1 MDPLYIVLILGGLLA
16 AGLVVY
22 TMTTRNQLVRTLN
35 EMDQRQKSEAETLR
49 QALDSGLSKG
59 REEAAARSKE
69 NTELIANVRERLVA
83 ISEFKDSVKQSVSD
97 LNESV
102 TGVKRIFDNP
112 NKRGLFGESQL
123 KDIVTTALP
132 TELYEFQHRYDKLD
146 GGYVTFD
153 CFLKLPDPPGPIGI
167 DAKFPS
173 ELYRNIA
180 EATTPDAQKEARKQ
194 FEREIKRLLGDI
206 ADKYI
211 IPEVTSE
218 FALMFVPSEAIFAEI
233 YSSSPSVTEV
243 SHKRRV
249 YIVSPSTLMAALNTI
264 RSVVNTMNVQRAAEQ
279 VLKGL
284 AEVAKDAERLQKRT
298 EDFQKRLSS
307 VLNKTDEVV
316 TSSRK
321 INERVQKMQG
331 GNTESLTS
339 GESSTTPLSNGQEL
353 PDRLT

>member
-1 MDPLYIVLILGGLLA
+1 MDPLIVVLIVGGLLA
-16 AGLVVY
+16 IGLLIY
-22 TMTTRNQLVRTLN
+22 TVTTRNHLVRTLN
-35 EMDQRQKSEAETLR
+35 DMDQRQKSDAETLR
-49 QALDSGLSKG
+49 QALDLGLSKG
-59 REEAAARSKE
+59 REEAAARNKE

-83 ISEFKDSVKQSVSD
+83 ISEFKDSVKKSVSD

-102 TGVKRIFDNP
+102 SGVKRIFDNP

-132 TELYEFQHRYDKLD
+132 VELYAFQHREDRRD
-146 GGYVTFD
+146 GSYVTFD

-173 ELYRNIA
+173 ELYRNITDA
-180 EATTPDAQKEARKQ
+180 STPNDQSDARKQ
-194 FEREIKRLLGDI
+194 FEKEIKRLIGDI

-211 IPEVTSE
+211 IPDVTSE

-233 YSSSPSVTEV
+233 YSSSPSVTDI

-264 RSVVNTMNVQRAAEQ
+264 RSVVNTMNVQRAAEE

-284 AEVAKDAERLQKRT
+284 AEIAKDAERLQQRT
-298 EDFQKRLSS
+298 EDFQKRLTS

-321 INERVQKMQG
+321 INERVQKMRS
-331 GNTESLTS
+331 GNTEKLVSPDPTAEAL
-339 GESSTTPLSNGQEL
+339 GNGRGSNA
-353 PDRLT
+353 RSK

>member
-1 MDPLYIVLILGGLLA
+1 MEPLYIAIIAGGLLA
-16 AGLVVY
+16 AVVLVY
-22 TMTTRNQLVRTLN
+22 TVTTRNQLVRTLQ

-49 QALDSGLSKG
+49 QSLDSGLTKG

-83 ISEFKDSVKQSVSD
+83 ISEFKDSVKKSVSD

-132 TELYEFQHRYDKLD
+132 VELYKFQHRVDKAE

-173 ELYRNIA
+173 ELYRNITD
-180 EATTPDAQKEARKQ
+180 ATTPDAQNDARKQ
-194 FEREIKRLLGDI
+194 FEREIKRLIGDI
-206 ADKYI
+206 AEKYI
-211 IPEVTSE
+211 IPDLTSE

-233 YSSSPSVTEV
+233 YTASPAVTEI

-331 GNTESLTS
+331 GKTESIVFGDTS
-339 GESSTTPLSNGQEL
+339 TGILSNGEEL
-353 PDRLT
+353 PDRLP

>member
-1 MDPLYIVLILGGLLA
+1 MELLYIALTAVGLFAVGVL
-16 AGLVVY
+16 VY
-22 TMTTRNQLVRTLN
+22 TLTTRNQLVQTLQD
-35 EMDQRQKSEAETLR
+35 MDRRQQSEAETLR
-49 QALDSGLSKG
+49 QALDSGLNKG

-83 ISEFKDSVKQSVSD
+83 ISEFKDSVKKSVSD

-102 TGVKRIFDNP
+102 SGVKRIFDNP

-123 KDIVTTALP
+123 KDIVSTALP
-132 TELYEFQHRYDKLD
+132 IELYEFQHRVDRAE
-146 GGYVTFD
+146 GRYVTFD

-167 DAKFPS
+167 DSKFPS
-173 ELYRNIA
+173 ELYQNVTDA
-180 EATTPDAQKEARKQ
+180 ETPDAQNDARKI
-194 FEREIKRLLGDI
+194 FEREIKRLISDI
-206 ADKYI
+206 AEKYI
-211 IPEVTSE
+211 IPDVTSE

-233 YSSSPSVTEV
+233 HSSSPNVTEA
-243 SHKRRV
+243 SHKQRV

-298 EDFQKRLSS
+298 EEFQKRLSG
-307 VLNKTDEVV
+307 VLSKTDEVV

-321 INERVQKMQG
+321 INQRVKKMQG
-331 GNTESLTS
+331 GQTESLAS
-339 GESSTTPLSNGQEL
+339 VETTTGQLSNGQEL

>member
-1 MDPLYIVLILGGLLA
+1 MEPLYIALIVGGLLA
-16 AGLVVY
+16 AVVLIY
-22 TMTTRNQLVRTLN
+22 VVTTRNHLVRTLQ

-49 QALDSGLSKG
+49 QALDSGLTKG

-83 ISEFKDSVKQSVSD
+83 ISEFKDSVKKSVSD

-123 KDIVTTALP
+123 KDIVMTALP
-132 TELYEFQHRYDKLD
+132 VELYKFQHRVDKVD

-180 EATTPDAQKEARKQ
+180 DATNPDAQNDARKQ
-194 FEREIKRLLGDI
+194 FEREIKRLIADI

-211 IPEVTSE
+211 IPDLTSE

-233 YSSSPSVTEV
+233 YTASPSVTEI
-243 SHKRRV
+243 SHGRRV

-331 GNTESLTS
+331 GNTESIVFGDTKT
-339 GESSTTPLSNGQEL
+339 GILSNGEEL
-353 PDRLT
+353 PDRLP

>member
-22 TMTTRNQLVRTLN
+22 TMTTRNQLVRTLH

-132 TELYEFQHRYDKLD
+132 NELYKFQHRYDKLD

-180 EATTPDAQKEARKQ
+180 EATTPDAQNEARKQ

-339 GESSTTPLSNGQEL
+339 GEESTTLLSNGQEL